1 MAWHTPLPPFPR
13 KKSYIFPP
21 SLPLFF
27 PFKKQTE
34 PNSNES
40 ETIRE
45 VRVRRASLRP
55 VAPPPEKDIKEV
67 LGDDAKKIDV
77 VAGGEDTPLKKEVRE
92 RRASLRPT
100 EAPKEKVCVLGKKGK
115 GWGKKKE
122 IRNTILLEIG
132 SIYPLSRVFH
142 IQDIKEVLGAEA
154 SSIDIVTAPNESPM
168 KAEIRVRRASLKP
181 TPAPA
186 EKDVVAAL
194 GDEKNNIGTITPGSG
209 GGEETGVKKEIRERR
224 ASLRSTTG
232 PAEKSLQE
240 RCVGGKRGK
249 SCEFN
254 E

>member
-1 MAWHTPLPPFPR
+1 VPVSALLP
-13 KKSYIFPP
+13 
-21 SLPLFF
+21 
-27 PFKKQTE
+27 
-34 PNSNES
+34 
-40 ETIRE
+40 
-45 VRVRRASLRP
+45 
-55 VAPPPEKDIKEV
+55 PPPEKDIKEV